1 MSYMLTF
8 FFEINLKTRIFVLKC
23 YLAQIWGIDDR
34 QIFIKQK

>member
-8 FFEINLKTRIFVLKC
+8 FFEIKLKQRIFVLMC
-23 YLAQIWGIDDR
+23 YLAQIWGIGKG